1 MGRQTREP
9 VATPGAAPES
19 GSTDTA
25 TPGSQPSPPSGTQPP
40 PSSDGVAPVVGRRPS
55 KRFMTGKAVRKF
67 FADECWDRAA
77 GMTFFGALSIP
88 PLAVALASVLA
99 LAGQD
104 KAAVT
109 AVLDVLHLLAP
120 DEESLEAVSRPVLAL
135 MAHPSAGLSLV
146 VGLVTALWLAAGYV
160 GSFGRAMNHIYGVH
174 EGRPLWRLQAWHL
187 LTTVVLVAFGV
198 LVALLLVVSGPVA
211 RAVGTVLGVGS
222 TALLVWEVLRWP
234 VLLVAAAVVVALLY
248 YATPNVRHPRFRWMS
263 TGALVA
269 LGVAVAATL
278 LLRLYATSGRFDLTY
293 GGVLAGVVVFC
304 LWLWVINMALLMGA
318 ELDTEIHRARQLV
331 AGVREAEHKVH
342 LPVRDSRATER
353 ARRRQAADAARARS
367 LRHSH
372 GWRDDE
378 PERRE
383 ETKP

>member
-1 MGRQTREP
+1 MGQETRQP
-9 VATPGAAPES
+9 ATAAPSS
-19 GSTDTA
+19 GEPA
-25 TPGSQPSPPSGTQPP
+25 R
-40 PSSDGVAPVVGRRPS
+40 AVGRRPS
-55 KRFMTGKAVRKF
+55 KRFMTGMAVRKF

-104 KAAVT
+104 EAAVR
-109 AVLDVLHLLAP
+109 AVLDVLRLLAP
-120 DEESLEAVSRPVLAL
+120 DQESLEAVSRPVLAL
-135 MAHPSAGLSLV
+135 MDHPSAGLSLV

-187 LTTVVLVAFGV
+187 LTTVILVAFGV
-198 LVALLLVVSGPVA
+198 LVTLLLVVSGPVA
-211 RAVGTVLGVGS
+211 RAIGTVLGVGR
-222 TALLVWEVLRWP
+222 TALIVWEVLRWP
-234 VLLVAAAVVVALLY
+234 LLLAAAVLVVALLY
-248 YATPNVRHPRFRWMS
+248 FATPNVRHPRFHWMS
-263 TGALVA
+263 PGALVA
-269 LGVAVAATL
+269 LAVSGVATL

-293 GGVLAGVVVFC
+293 GGVLAGVVVFSI
-304 LWLWVINMALLMGA
+304 WLWVINMALLLGA
-318 ELDTEIHRARQLV
+318 ELDSEVHRARQLV

-342 LPVRDSRATER
+342 LPVRDSRATDK

-372 GWRDDE
+372 GWRDDDRKDRG
-378 PERRE
+378 ER
-383 ETKP
+383 